1 MWPYLL
7 GHVAFGQS
15 ETDISKMESELQS
28 SYEHKLSEWGALE
41 AIVVQHD
48 RY

>member
-15 ETDISKMESELQS
+15 EPDISKMESELQS